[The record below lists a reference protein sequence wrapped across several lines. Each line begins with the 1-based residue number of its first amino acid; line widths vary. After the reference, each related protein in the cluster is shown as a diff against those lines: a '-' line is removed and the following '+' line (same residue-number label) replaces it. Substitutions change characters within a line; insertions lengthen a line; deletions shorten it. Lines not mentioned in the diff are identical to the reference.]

1 MASRDDDPIECRAD
15 ACARAWTRDESGPTD
30 RVVTRPS
37 LFAHT
42 NAYTSRTPV
51 LG

>member
-15 ACARAWTRDESGPTD
+15 ARARAWTRDESGPTE
-30 RVVTRPS
+30 RVVTMPS

-42 NAYTSRTPV
+42 NADTSRDAV
-51 LG
+51 HG